1 MSNEY
6 ITESYN
12 DKQNDNSYYLNFA
25 DDNRSTNQ
33 LQHQATNQSDKN
45 NPLFYLGNESP
56 TPE

>member
-33 LQHQATNQSDKN
+33 LQHQATN
-45 NPLFYLGNESP
+45 
-56 TPE
+56 